1 MVDTKTI
8 RRRTPRDK
16 ALLVKLTEAEFL
28 QLHHMA
34 ETRGLNASSFVRLA
48 VFHPGRS
55 MSDPVM

>member
-48 VFHPGRS
+48 VFHPRGH
-55 MSDPVM
+55 MSEVA